1 MTANWALSR
10 PPEAVAIEIEKV
22 KETGL
27 TEAIG
32 YIIDGGQEAKTEI
45 LDNMPALLNLP
56 RSRICP

>member
-1 MTANWALSR
+1 MMAALSG
-10 PPEAVAIEIEKV
+10 PPEAVAIEKV

-32 YIIDGGQEAKTEI
+32 YIIGGSQKAKTEI

-56 RSRICP
+56 RSRICH